1 MRGGGRKCTFTRYF
15 IETYFVAYYA
25 YFTAKLHQFKKT
37 LGQFEKLV
45 FVIMQTRENIRLIA
59 RSSFQYIHVA
69 SSVL

>member
-1 MRGGGRKCTFTRYF
+1 MVNRF
-15 IETYFVAYYA
+15 ETYFVAYYA

-59 RSSFQYIHVA
+59 RSSLLIYKDGQNEY
-69 SSVL
+69 